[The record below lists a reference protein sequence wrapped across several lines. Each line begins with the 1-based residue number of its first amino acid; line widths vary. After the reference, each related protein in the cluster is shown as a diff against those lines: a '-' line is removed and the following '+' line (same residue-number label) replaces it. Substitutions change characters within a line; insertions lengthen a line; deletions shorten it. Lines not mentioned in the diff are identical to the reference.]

1 MLEQSWSTLPD
12 ISIVKYF
19 RKTGISRQIQQDS
32 TQDIDGLFAQLAE
45 VLSELSVLYHELVP
59 DGLTSETL
67 IATGEEVATSIQHAL
82 CDEQLLYLTTKIKML
97 K

>member
-32 TQDIDGLFAQLAE
+32 TQDIDGPFAQLAE

-67 IATGEEVATSIQHAL
+67 IATGEEATSIQHAL
-82 CDEQLLYLTTKIKML
+82 CDEQLLYLTTKMKML

>member
-32 TQDIDGLFAQLAE
+32 TQDIDGPFAQLAE
-45 VLSELSVLYHELVP
+45 VLSELSVL
-59 DGLTSETL
+59 
-67 IATGEEVATSIQHAL
+67 
-82 CDEQLLYLTTKIKML
+82 
-97 K
+97 